1 MMEGRGAR
9 PYRTARFDE
18 ALKKQQHEEEVV
30 EAEDAIKAH
39 SGASTD
45 EQEPF
50 MGMKVRRRS
59 SMYRLFKGDYID
71 AENNDQIRK
80 LLTKQG
86 LELLFGVHS
95 FCELYNKKVLSLSY
109 TYILK
114 RALGETI
121 RTRRNCR
128 SCIHVLREC
137 VYSSDRQVVYAEN
150 VVKLNRKGKVARRI
164 LLITDVALYTLD
176 TQFYS
181 LKRRIPL
188 ASIGKLC
195 LSECSDNFFA
205 VIVPSEYDTLF
216 ASARKTEIV
225 TVLVDAVK
233 KLSSQGETL
242 PVEFSNKF
250 EYYLDSEH
258 VREVI
263 TEPVEGGVKTRFV
276 DK

>member
-1 MMEGRGAR
+1 MMEGGRGAR

-18 ALKKQQHEEEVV
+18 ALKKQQHEEEMV
-30 EAEDAIKAH
+30 EPEDAIKAH

-59 SMYRLFKGDYID
+59 SMFRLFKGDYID

-86 LELLFGVHS
+86 
-95 FCELYNKKVLSLSY
+95 
-109 TYILK
+109 
-114 RALGETI
+114 
-121 RTRRNCR
+121 
-128 SCIHVLREC
+128 
-137 VYSSDRQVVYAEN
+137 DRQVLYAEN
-150 VVKLNRKGKVARRI
+150 VVKVTRKGKVARRI
-164 LLITDVALYTLD
+164 LLITDMALYILD
-176 TQFYS
+176 TQFYTM
-181 LKRRIPL
+181 KRRVPL

-205 VIVPSEYDTLF
+205 VVVPSEYDTLF

-225 TVLVDAVK
+225 TVLVDAFK

-242 PVEFSNKF
+242 TVEFSNKF

-258 VREVI
+258 VREVV
-263 TEPVEGGVKTRFV
+263 TETVEGGVKTSFV